1 MRFGCR
7 VMLGT
12 KLRRTYDGR
21 FGAIPQE
28 MIPERVNKAKR
39 EARPD
44 RCSKI
49 ERHPGNL
56 LLPMNKVTRHHPTST
71 RVTETL
77 KRPQKLAAICQP
89 SLPSAKVHW
98 YVDGHEKTQIACNP
112 SDRNDE
118 GQANRTVEF
127 R

>member
-1 MRFGCR
+1 MRFSCR

-12 KLRRTYDGR
+12 KLRRTYHGR
-21 FGAIPQE
+21 FGAIPQQ

-39 EARPD
+39 EARPE
-44 RCSKI
+44 RRSKVA
-49 ERHPGNL
+49 RHQGNL
-56 LLPMNKVTRHHPTST
+56 LLQTSKGTRNHPAKT
-71 RVTETL
+71 RVTETHN
-77 KRPQKLAAICQP
+77 RPQKLAAICQP
-89 SLPSAKVHW
+89 SVPSAKVHW